1 SDFIIANDS
10 SILNN
15 ANQISIA
22 RVSVPGGTALSE
34 VAEAIGLSTKKMKEY
49 NSHLRYG
56 FTPPNLKEYYLYI
69 PLNKKDIFA
78 TNFKP
83 MDSKSFKIYDVKKGD
98 TIAKI
103 ATKWKVSPIEIQK
116 YNDITKV
123 KPNDK
128 IIILTSKNS
137 QALANYIV
145 KKGDTLLGISKKFDV
160 QVKDIV
166 ELNNLKSSSLGIG
179 DSIVIPK

>member
-1 SDFIIANDS
+1 
-10 SILNN
+10 
-15 ANQISIA
+15 
-22 RVSVPGGTALSE
+22 
-34 VAEAIGLSTKKMKEY
+34 
-49 NSHLRYG
+49 
-56 FTPPNLKEYYLYI
+56 LYI

-103 ATKWKVSPIEIQK
+103 ATKWKVSPKEIQK